1 MEDVMLSDPDLAVG
15 RVGPGALV
23 NAFRQVQSVM
33 DVDPNVARGLF
44 MRIQQMGLPE
54 TSKPAQPARG
64 SVLDMDPQGDPL
76 QGKRKGVV
84 DFSMD

>member
-1 MEDVMLSDPDLAVG
+1 MLSDPTLRLAG
-15 RVGPGALV
+15 SDRKPWSTL
-23 NAFRQVQSVM
+23 SVRSRASWTSI
-33 DVDPNVARGLF
+33 PSGSRLF